1 MPWRRCIH
9 SEYKR
14 FRKVKAMALT
24 NLGGDGG
31 AGTGEYGVEATG
43 IDGVKNRMTEA
54 ISTLKTSINQI
65 DDSVQAV
72 AAGWQGDAHSE
83 FVTKAADWHDEV
95 ARLNVKLDAF
105 STAVDE
111 GKKTIVNTDQAG
123 LA

>member
-1 MPWRRCIH
+1 
-9 SEYKR
+9 
-14 FRKVKAMALT
+14 MALT

-31 AGTGEYGVEATG
+31 AGSGEYGVEATG
-43 IDGVKNRMTEA
+43 IDGVKNRMTDA

-83 FVTKAADWHDEV
+83 FVTKAAEWHEEV
-95 ARLNVKLDAF
+95 ANLNLKLDAF
-105 STAVDE
+105 STAVEE
-111 GKKTIVNTDQAG
+111 GKKTIVTTDQAG